1 MNEVSQIQARI
12 AELEALRDYA
22 AMSDNWFR
30 VDVLNEDIRTLTAEL
45 YDQDVAHKVPRST

>member
-30 VDVLNEDIRTLTAEL
+30 VEALNEDICTLTAEL
-45 YDQDVAHKVPRST
+45 YDQDVAH

>member
-12 AELEALRDYA
+12 AELDALRDYA

-30 VDVLNEDIRTLTAEL
+30 VDVLNEDISVLTAEL
-45 YDQDVAHKVPRST
+45 YDQDVAR

>member
-12 AELEALRDYA
+12 AELEARRDYA
-22 AMSDNWFR
+22 AMTNNCWLEDA
-30 VDVLNEDIRTLTAEL
+30 LNEDIRKMTYEL